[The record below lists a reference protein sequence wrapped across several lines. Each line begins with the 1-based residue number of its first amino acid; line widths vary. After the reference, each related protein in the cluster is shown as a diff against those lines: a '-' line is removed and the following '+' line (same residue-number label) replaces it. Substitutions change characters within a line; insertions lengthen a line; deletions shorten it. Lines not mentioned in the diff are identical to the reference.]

1 MNDEKFVEVKNLK
14 KVYDNGHEAIKD
26 VSFSV
31 KKGDLVCLLGPSG
44 CGKTTILNMLAGLL
58 NPTSGDILF
67 DGKSV
72 VNVAPKD
79 RQIGY
84 VFQNY
89 ALYPHMTVLQ
99 NVMFPLTVGKQ
110 KMPKDEA
117 SKIAEKYM
125 ATTQITELAD
135 QKPGN
140 LSGGQQQRVA
150 IARALVQQPKILLMD
165 EPLSNL
171 DARLRLKIREE
182 IRALVKS
189 VGITTLFVTH
199 DQEEAL
205 SIGDKIILFNNGVIQ
220 QDDLGQ
226 NFYLEPNN
234 YFVANFVGNPVI
246 DNFNVKVNGGKITGS
261 DFEINVDDL
270 DKDRF
275 KRDLTDGE
283 YVLSVRPENILPV
296 EEDGAVSAKVDDV
309 ELIGRERILK
319 FTHDGVQARS
329 LVNLETP
336 IKPGDNINLKMRL
349 DRVFLFTKE
358 GERVY

>member
-1 MNDEKFVEVKNLK
+1 MNDDKFVEVKNLK

-99 NVMFPLTVGKQ
+99 NVMFPLTVGKN
-110 KMPKDEA
+110 KIAKDKA
-117 SKIAEKYM
+117 KKIAEKYM
-125 ATTQITELAD
+125 ETTQIMELAD

-182 IRALVKS
+182 IRTLVKR

-246 DNFNVKVNGGKITGS
+246 DNFNVKVSGGKVTGS
-261 DFEINVDDL
+261 DFEFNVDEL
-270 DKDRF
+270 DKSRF

-283 YVLSVRPENILPV
+283 YVLSVRPENILPA
-296 EEDGAVSAKVDDV
+296 EEGHVSAKVDDV

-329 LVNLETP
+329 LVNLEVP
-336 IKPGDNINLKMRL
+336 IKAGDSINLKMRL

>member
-1 MNDEKFVEVKNLK
+1 MNDDKFVEVKNLK

-110 KMPKDEA
+110 KMPKDKAKE
-117 SKIAEKYM
+117 IAEKYM
-125 ATTQITELAD
+125 ETTQITELAN

-182 IRALVKS
+182 IRNLVKK

-220 QDDLGQ
+220 QDDMGQ

-246 DNFNVKVNGGKITGS
+246 DNFKVNVKDGKITGS

-270 DKDRF
+270 DKSRF

-283 YVLSVRPENILPV
+283 YTLSVRPENILPAKT
-296 EEDGAVSAKVDDV
+296 GHVSAKIDDV

-329 LVNLETP
+329 LVDHETP
-336 IKPGDNINLKMRL
+336 IKRGDNVNLKMRL

>member
-1 MNDEKFVEVKNLK
+1 MNDDKFVEVKNLK

-89 ALYPHMTVLQ
+89 ALYPHMTVFQ

-110 KMPKDEA
+110 KMPKDKAKE
-117 SKIAEKYM
+117 IAEKYM
-125 ATTQITELAD
+125 ETTQITELAD

-182 IRALVKS
+182 IRNLVKK

-220 QDDLGQ
+220 QDDMGQ

-246 DNFNVKVNGGKITGS
+246 DNFKVNVKDGKITGS

-270 DKDRF
+270 DKSRF

-283 YVLSVRPENILPV
+283 YTLSVRPENILPAKT
-296 EEDGAVSAKVDDV
+296 GHVSAKIDDV

-329 LVNLETP
+329 LVDLETQ
-336 IKPGDNINLKMRL
+336 IKRGDNVNLKMRL

>member
-1 MNDEKFVEVKNLK
+1 MNDDKFVEVKNLK

-110 KMPKDEA
+110 KMPKDKAKE
-117 SKIAEKYM
+117 IAEKYM
-125 ATTQITELAD
+125 ETTQITELAN

-182 IRALVKS
+182 IRNLVKK

-220 QDDLGQ
+220 QDDMGQ

-246 DNFNVKVNGGKITGS
+246 DNFKVNVKDGKITGS

-270 DKDRF
+270 DKSRF

-283 YVLSVRPENILPV
+283 YTLSVRPENILPAKT
-296 EEDGAVSAKVDDV
+296 GHVSAKIDDV

-329 LVNLETP
+329 LVDLETQ
-336 IKPGDNINLKMRL
+336 IKRGDNVNLKMRL

>member
-1 MNDEKFVEVKNLK
+1 M
-14 KVYDNGHEAIKD
+14 
-26 VSFSV
+26 
-31 KKGDLVCLLGPSG
+31 
-44 CGKTTILNMLAGLL
+44 
-58 NPTSGDILF
+58 
-67 DGKSV
+67 
-72 VNVAPKD
+72 
-79 RQIGY
+79 
-84 VFQNY
+84 
-89 ALYPHMTVLQ
+89 
-99 NVMFPLTVGKQ
+99 
-110 KMPKDEA
+110 
-117 SKIAEKYM
+117 
-125 ATTQITELAD
+125 
-135 QKPGN
+135 
-140 LSGGQQQRVA
+140 
-150 IARALVQQPKILLMD
+150 
-165 EPLSNL
+165 
-171 DARLRLKIREE
+171 
-182 IRALVKS
+182 
-189 VGITTLFVTH
+189 
-199 DQEEAL
+199 
-205 SIGDKIILFNNGVIQ
+205 
-220 QDDLGQ
+220 
-226 NFYLEPNN
+226 
-234 YFVANFVGNPVI
+234 I

>member
-1 MNDEKFVEVKNLK
+1 MNDDKFVEVKNLK

-110 KMPKDEA
+110 KMPKDKAKE
-117 SKIAEKYM
+117 IAERYM
-125 ATTQITELAD
+125 ETTQITELAD

-182 IRALVKS
+182 IRNLVKK

-220 QDDLGQ
+220 QDDMGQ

-246 DNFNVKVNGGKITGS
+246 DNFKVTVKDGKITGS

-270 DKDRF
+270 EQSRF
-275 KRDLTDGE
+275 KHDLTDGE
-283 YVLSVRPENILPV
+283 YTLSVRPENILPA
-296 EEDGAVSAKVDDV
+296 DSGHVSAKIDDV
-309 ELIGRERILK
+309 ELIGRECILK

-329 LVNLETP
+329 LVDLETP
-336 IKPGDNINLKMRL
+336 IKRGDNVNLKMRL

>member
-1 MNDEKFVEVKNLK
+1 MNDDKFVEVKNLK

-110 KMPKDEA
+110 KMPKDKA
-117 SKIAEKYM
+117 KAIAEKYM
-125 ATTQITELAD
+125 ETTQIMELAD

-150 IARALVQQPKILLMD
+150 IARALVQEPKILLMD

-182 IRALVKS
+182 IRTLVKK

-246 DNFNVKVNGGKITGS
+246 DNFKVTVHGDKITGS
-261 DFEINVDDL
+261 DFEINVNDL
-270 DKDRF
+270 DKSRF

-283 YVLSVRPENILPV
+283 YTLSVRPENILPA
-296 EEDGAVSAKVDDV
+296 ETGHVSAKVDDV

-336 IKPGDNINLKMRL
+336 IKAGDGINLKMRL
-349 DRVFLFTKE
+349 DRVFLFDKE